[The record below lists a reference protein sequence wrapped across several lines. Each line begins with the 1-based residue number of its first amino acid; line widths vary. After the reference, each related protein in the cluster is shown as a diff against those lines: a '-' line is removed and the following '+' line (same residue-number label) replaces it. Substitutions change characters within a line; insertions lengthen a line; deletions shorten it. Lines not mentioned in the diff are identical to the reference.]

1 MRSFE
6 GAEASSER
14 AFWLVEREGAR
25 PERRYAHP
33 GRLRV
38 LDGLWRHEAHALQ
51 EVAQRDG

>member
-14 AFWLVEREGAR
+14 AFWLVEREGAW

-33 GRLRV
+33 GGLRV
-38 LDGLWRHEAHALQ
+38 LDGLRRHKAHALQ